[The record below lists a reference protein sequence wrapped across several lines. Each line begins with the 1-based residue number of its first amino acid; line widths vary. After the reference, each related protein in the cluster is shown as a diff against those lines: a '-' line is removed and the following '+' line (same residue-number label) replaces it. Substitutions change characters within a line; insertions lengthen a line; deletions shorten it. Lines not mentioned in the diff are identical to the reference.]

1 MSITVAP
8 RKIKDIAHDFF
19 FFGGGGGGG
28 GGGGINIM
36 GGGELQIVQMAN

>member
-19 FFGGGGGGG
+19 LAGSGGGGV
-28 GGGGINIM
+28 NIM
-36 GGGELQIVQMAN
+36 GGDELQIVQIVQMAN

>member
-19 FFGGGGGGG
+19 LGGKWGGGGEG
-28 GGGGINIM
+28 NIM
-36 GGGELQIVQMAN
+36 GGDELQIVQIVQMAN

>member
-8 RKIKDIAHDFF
+8 RKIEDIAHVFF
-19 FFGGGGGGG
+19 FWGGGGV
-28 GGGGINIM
+28 NIM